1 VTSVGIRCRITNT
14 IRIQET
20 SVTTAAVIAIRVTV
34 VVVAAMVAETTT
46 GPTIEVII
54 SSGVA

>member
-1 VTSVGIRCRITNT
+1 LAVTSVGIRCRITNT

-20 SVTTAAVIAIRVTV
+20 IVTTAAVIAIRVTV
-34 VVVAAMVAETTT
+34 VAAAVAETID
-46 GPTIEVII
+46 PTIEVIT

>member
-1 VTSVGIRCRITNT
+1 LAVTSVGIRCRITNT

-20 SVTTAAVIAIRVTV
+20 IVTTAAVIAIRVTV
-34 VVVAAMVAETTT
+34 VVAAAVAETTD
-46 GPTIEVII
+46 PTIEVIT